1 MPKLERLLELARMTR
16 NRGVHNIREM
26 SRACGV
32 SQRTIYRYLNTL
44 SAVDVPRVLQNGDER
59 VGRAAPEVSLDAD
72 DRCLIRHLLD
82 HNSLVHEPF
91 FVPRLDR
98 LRQALAPSPTVAGRR
113 LRGRVLEVSLARPL
127 RRQSRGDGRL
137 ETFTR
142 ACLHG
147 RDLSVVTRS
156 GRGLEAKLRPEAVRL
171 SDQAIQFRFKNLATG
186 RMVRLN
192 LDDIVSLRPVGGE
205 RRSERRTAATVKK
218 G

>member
-16 NRGVHNIREM
+16 NRGVRNIREM
-26 SRACGV
+26 SRTCGV

-59 VGRAAPEVSLDAD
+59 AGRAAPAAGLDAD

-82 HNSLVHEPF
+82 HNPLVHESY

-98 LRQALAPSPTVAGRR
+98 LRQLLAPSPSSAGRR
-113 LRGRVLEVSLARPL
+113 LRGRVLEVSLARSS

-137 ETFTR
+137 EMFTR
-142 ACLHG
+142 ACLRG
-147 RDLSVVTRS
+147 WNLSVVTRT
-156 GRGLEAKLRPEAVRL
+156 GRGLAVTLRPEAVRL
-171 SDQAIQFRFKNLATG
+171 SDQAIQFRFRNLATG
-186 RMVRLN
+186 RMIRLD
-192 LDDIVSLRPVGGE
+192 LDDILSLRTVTGE
-205 RRSERRTAATVKK
+205 RGSRRRVGATGKK